1 MTFTVRPATGDDAD
15 LTAYAAVVNA
25 ADPSN
30 PTSLDE
36 LRWSDAT
43 YPGGRRFLAETGGRV
58 VGAATTGRIYVYPPD
73 HPDAWLG
80 VAVLR
85 DERRRG
91 IGTALWAAASAHA
104 RSGGKVGFQLDVDA
118 TSTDGIAFLEHRG
131 FTEIERSRVVRLDL
145 AGRPA
150 PDVEPPPGI
159 ELTTLAERPDL
170 LAGVHAVAVAA
181 FRDIP
186 HGGTPMAAG
195 DLGEFVA
202 RDVDRPGIPRDGFFV
217 AFDARDG
224 AVVGYASLYLV
235 PGDPTIA
242 WHDMTAVLPAAR
254 GRGVARAL
262 KLATVRWA
270 TARGLA
276 ALETGNDPANA
287 PMRAVNAR
295 LGYRPLPDRITYRGP
310 LHP

>member
-1 MTFTVRPATGDDAD
+1 MTFTVRVAAGNDDLA
-15 LTAYAAVVNA
+15 AYASVVNA
-25 ADPSN
+25 ADPAN
-30 PTSLDE
+30 PTSLPE

-43 YPGGRRFLAETGGRV
+43 YPGGRRFLAESGGRV

-80 VAVLR
+80 IAVLR

-104 RSGGKVGFQLDVDA
+104 RAGGKTGFQLEVDE
-118 TSTDGIAFLEHRG
+118 TSTDGLAFLEHRG
-131 FTEIERSRVVRLDL
+131 FTALERSRVVRLDL
-145 AGRPA
+145 AGLDA
-150 PDVEPPPGI
+150 PDPEVPPGI
-159 ELTTLAERPDL
+159 AITTLAERPEL
-170 LAGVHAVAVAA
+170 VAGAHAVAVAS
-181 FRDIP
+181 FGDIP

-195 DLGEFVA
+195 DLAEFVG
-202 RDVDRPGIPRDGFFV
+202 RDVERPGIPRDGFFL
-217 AFDARDG
+217 ALDGRDG
-224 AVVGYASLYLV
+224 GVVGYASLYLS
-235 PGDPTIA
+235 PGDPTTA

-262 KLATVRWA
+262 KQATVRWA
-270 TARGLA
+270 IAGGLA

-295 LGYRPLPDRITYRGP
+295 LGYRPLPDRITFRGP